1 MTVLGID
8 PGLGF
13 TGYGLIK
20 KSGSRYFH
28 IEHGV
33 IETTKNQEQG
43 ERLFTIYDG
52 LCNLIKL
59 HKPALAGVE
68 SLYFAKN
75 VSSGLLVSQALGV
88 ILLALKQY
96 EVEVCELAPNT
107 IKKSVTGVA
116 KADKN
121 QVQQCVKIFLGLP
134 EIPKPDHAADAL
146 AIAIT
151 AGNTSDTKLKIKI

>member
-33 IETTKNQEQG
+33 IETKKNQEQG
-43 ERLFTIYDG
+43 ERLFTIYDA
-52 LCNLIKL
+52 LYNLIKI
-59 HKPALAGVE
+59 HKPAFAGVE

-88 ILLALKQY
+88 ILLVLNQCG
-96 EVEVCELAPNT
+96 VEVCQLAPNT

-116 KADKN
+116 RADKN

-151 AGNTSDTKLKIKI
+151 AGNTNNANLKMKM